1 MWLGI
6 RVWVLVLALPG
17 CGPGA
22 RLLPRFPYLTSEE
35 CGPGAPGQPVRSRL
49 GPAGTFPD
57 PRCQPQGS
65 IVSSAR
71 LSLGLV
77 FHLKLHVC
85 SSRAPPAPAHAWVTY
100 TCAHTRTHAA
110 RGPHVTWPLS
120 GSLPRRGAL
129 PVNREP
135 NSEIRLRGAG
145 PAAGAVRGPRAATET
160 GQPLPLG
167 ASVLPVGQESPP
179 AETEPDGRAGGGGV
193 LAQQPTWSE
202 AGNGS
207 GRCRGEGTWEGG
219 KGEVAVEG
227 QRAWRREQ
235 GLEGSAGAPGH
246 PPTPSEGL
254 RSGLG
259 SLPLHL
265 TGSVRPLPMRKASNP
280 WGQHRRSPAHR
291 PPSQMLAKAEFCLN
305 AQRGDLGDESLKQIN
320 RAAGGF

>member
-179 AETEPDGRAGGGGV
+179 AETEPDGRAGGGGGGCWHSSPRGPRQETGLV
-193 LAQQPTWSE
+193 GAEVRAPGRE
-202 AGNGS
+202 ARERWQWRGS
-207 GRCRGEGTWEGG
+207 APGG
-219 KGEVAVEG
+219 GS
-227 QRAWRREQ
+227 RAWRAALGLQ
-235 GLEGSAGAPGH
+235 GT
-246 PPTPSEGL
+246 PPP
-254 RSGLG
+254 
-259 SLPLHL
+259 
-265 TGSVRPLPMRKASNP
+265 
-280 WGQHRRSPAHR
+280 Q
-291 PPSQMLAKAEFCLN
+291 
-305 AQRGDLGDESLKQIN
+305 
-320 RAAGGF
+320 